1 MSKLLNVL
9 ILRKGEGFW
18 MYVWK
23 TLCLIVALSIAFV
36 GLLLF
41 YAFCRNVVYF
51 RWIRP
56 AVVNRAYEVRYISG
70 NIALEYLMYGKGI
83 RVMDRQR
90 DEVLL
95 KGLDWVAVPDGLTDT
110 LAVFCKD
117 GKRGYLNRF
126 TGQVEIAAQYKRAW
140 VFSEG
145 LACVETEDCRLVF
158 IDREGEV
165 VIDKGLR
172 YSGRF
177 GGYLFHDG
185 VCRAEDYHSGKVGLI
200 DTLGRWVLE
209 PEYDD
214 VVSYADFWQVRK
226 DGLNGL
232 LTKDMD
238 TVFTVSYP
246 RMSIGDD
253 YIEVG
258 YTDHTVKVFDYDC
271 NVLEDFL
278 IDEVENLYY
287 PTGGLRDSTRIGEA
301 GNVLYALASCRVYRV
316 CGGSSDGNYYGLM
329 SGDGRILTP
338 PSYRKI
344 QAVGKDLYLCSPH
357 GTLLDSRGRR
367 LN

>member
-18 MYVWK
+18 MYV
-23 TLCLIVALSIAFV
+23 
-36 GLLLF
+36 
-41 YAFCRNVVYF
+41 
-51 RWIRP
+51 
-56 AVVNRAYEVRYISG
+56 AYEVRYISG

-185 VCRAEDYHSGKVGLI
+185 VCRAEDYRRIWIRSLRFPI
-200 DTLGRWVLE
+200 
-209 PEYDD
+209 PE
-214 VVSYADFWQVRK
+214 
-226 DGLNGL
+226 
-232 LTKDMD
+232 
-238 TVFTVSYP
+238 
-246 RMSIGDD
+246 
-253 YIEVG
+253 
-258 YTDHTVKVFDYDC
+258 
-271 NVLEDFL
+271 
-278 IDEVENLYY
+278 
-287 PTGGLRDSTRIGEA
+287 
-301 GNVLYALASCRVYRV
+301 
-316 CGGSSDGNYYGLM
+316 
-329 SGDGRILTP
+329 
-338 PSYRKI
+338 
-344 QAVGKDLYLCSPH
+344 
-357 GTLLDSRGRR
+357 
-367 LN
+367 

>member
-1 MSKLLNVL
+1 
-9 ILRKGEGFW
+9 

-23 TLCLIVALSIAFV
+23 ILCLIVALSVAFV

-83 RVMDRQR
+83 RVVDRQR

-117 GKRGYLNRF
+117 GRRGYLNRF
-126 TGQVEIAAQYKRAW
+126 TGQVEIPAQYRRAW

-145 LACVETEDCRLVF
+145 LACVETEDGRLVF

-165 VIDKGLR
+165 IIDKELR

-200 DTLGRWVLE
+200 DTLGRWVMK

-214 VVSYADFWQVRK
+214 VISYADFWQVRK

-232 LTKDMD
+232 LTKGLD
-238 TVFTVSYP
+238 TVFSVSYP
-246 RMSIGDD
+246 RMCVGDGR
-253 YIEVG
+253 IEVG
-258 YTDHTVKVFDYDC
+258 YPDHTVKVFDYDG
-271 NVLEDFL
+271 NILEDFL
-278 IDEVENLYY
+278 IDDVENLYY
-287 PTGGLRDSTRIGEA
+287 PTGELSDSTRNEEE
-301 GNVLYALASCRVYRV
+301 GNVLYALASCRAYRV
-316 CGGSSDGNYYGLM
+316 YGGDNAGNYYGLM
-329 SGDGRILTP
+329 SSDGKALTP
-338 PSYRKI
+338 PAYEGIR
-344 QAVGKDLYLCSPH
+344 AVGKDLYLCTPH

>member
-1 MSKLLNVL
+1 
-9 ILRKGEGFW
+9 

-23 TLCLIVALSIAFV
+23 ILCLIVALSVAFV

-83 RVMDRQR
+83 RVVDRQR

-117 GKRGYLNRF
+117 GRRGYLNRF
-126 TGQVEIAAQYKRAW
+126 TGQVEIPAQYKRAW

-145 LACVETEDCRLVF
+145 LACVETEDGRLVF

-165 VIDKGLR
+165 IIDKELR

-200 DTLGRWVLE
+200 DTLGRWVMK

-214 VVSYADFWQVRK
+214 VISYADFWQVRK

-232 LTKDMD
+232 LTKGLD
-238 TVFTVSYP
+238 TVFSVSYP
-246 RMSIGDD
+246 RMCVGDGR
-253 YIEVG
+253 IEVG
-258 YTDHTVKVFDYDC
+258 YPDHTVKVFDYDG
-271 NVLEDFL
+271 NILEDFL
-278 IDEVENLYY
+278 IDDVENLYY
-287 PTGGLRDSTRIGEA
+287 PTGELSDSTRNEEE
-301 GNVLYALASCRVYRV
+301 GNVLYALASCRAYRV
-316 CGGSSDGNYYGLM
+316 YGGDNAGNYYGLM
-329 SGDGRILTP
+329 SSDGKALTP
-338 PSYRKI
+338 PAYEGIR
-344 QAVGKDLYLCSPH
+344 AVGKDLYLCTPH

>member
-23 TLCLIVALSIAFV
+23 ILCLIVALSIAFV

-41 YAFCRNVVYF
+41 YAFCRNVVYS

-56 AVVNRAYEVRYISG
+56 MVVNRAYEVRYISG

-90 DEVLL
+90 DDVLL

-117 GKRGYLNRF
+117 GKRGYMNRF
-126 TGQVEIAAQYKRAW
+126 SGQVEIPAQYRRAW

-165 VIDKGLR
+165 VIDNGLR

-177 GGYLFHDG
+177 GSYLFHDG

-214 VVSYADFWQVRK
+214 VISYDDFWQVRK

-258 YTDHTVKVFDYDC
+258 YPDHTVKVFDYDG
-271 NVLEDFL
+271 NILEDFL

-287 PTGGLRDSTRIGEA
+287 PTGGLRDSTRNEEA